1 MGESDP
7 AQRFA
12 EVYATLRERFVRRT
26 QQQRIQLETAQAR
39 LRDEVTDET
48 LKELEHVC
56 HTLHGSA
63 GTFGFPEVGVISGQ
77 AESAVRKAIR
87 ALEAGEL
94 VTEAHQTEIDDA
106 IRRLCGT
113 LKQTFEE

>member
-1 MGESDP
+1 MGESESSK
-7 AQRFA
+7 RFA
-12 EVYATLRERFVRRT
+12 EVYATLRDRFVRRT
-26 QQQRIQLETAQAR
+26 HEQRIQLETAQAR
-39 LRDEVTDET
+39 LADEVTEET

-77 AESAVRKAIR
+77 AEGSVRKAIR
-87 ALEAGEL
+87 ALEAGEP
-94 VTEAHQTEIDDA
+94 VTDAHQSEIDGA
-106 IRRLCGT
+106 INRLCST